1 MSSLRLTTPITT
13 LHRAGK
19 SVEKKM
25 EQLGIMC
32 ARDLLFHFPFRYE
45 DYRSVVAIKDVMS
58 GVDLTIKGTIELIA
72 NKRSPRKRTMITE
85 AVVRDETDAIRV
97 IWFGQPFI
105 AKVLKVGEEVY
116 LSGTVKEDVFGLQ
129 MASPAYERVREDR
142 QATHT
147 ARIVPM
153 YPLTSGVTQKQMRF
167 LVEQVLS
174 LTAEIKEWIPEQI
187 LRENKLV
194 PLSHAIQ
201 KVHFP
206 ENHEERIEAERRLK
220 FGELFVLQLRAE
232 LIRQSS
238 ARQQAPHIE
247 FKEKEIREFVQ
258 SLPFTLTL
266 DQKKSAWEIFQD
278 IGNAHPMNR
287 LLQGDVG
294 SGKTIVAGMAA
305 HLSFLN
311 GFQTVIM
318 APTEILAT
326 QHYQT
331 LTALFEDKMCVG
343 LLTGSQIQSSKSK
356 VQNESKKA
364 TKQEIKKQ
372 IAEGSLSV
380 VIGTHALLTEDTQFH
395 KLGLVVIDEQHRF
408 GVEQRK
414 KIRDKSGMEG
424 MYPHFLSM
432 TATPIP
438 RSYALTLYGD
448 LDVSYIKTKPAG
460 RKDIVTR
467 LVEPSKRDRAYAFIR
482 EQVQKGRQVFVVCPL
497 IEQGASGKEQLTK
510 NTDNVSLTTHH
521 SPLQSE
527 KKTVLSEY
535 EKLSTKIFPDLR
547 VGYLHGK
554 MKSKEKEGIMKK
566 FAAGE
571 IDILVSTSV
580 IEVGVN
586 IPNASIMMI
595 EGAERFGL
603 AQLHQFRGR
612 VGRAEH
618 QSYCILFTESESA
631 ASKAR
636 LEYFSRT
643 LDGFALAEYDLE
655 TRGPGEVYGTT
666 QSGMSELRLATMRD
680 QDIIKAAR
688 EAARG
693 IDFEKYTELKDRVQ
707 EWEARVHM
715 E

>member
-1 MSSLRLTTPITT
+1 MSTLRLTTPVAE
-13 LHRAGK
+13 LHRVGK
-19 SVEKKM
+19 SLQTKLAI
-25 EQLGIMC
+25 LGIKKVQ
-32 ARDLLFHFPFRYE
+32 DILFHFPFRYE
-45 DYRSVVAIKDVMS
+45 DYRSVVPIANVMP

-105 AKVLKVGEEVY
+105 GKILKVGDEVF
-116 LSGTVKEDVFGLQ
+116 LSGTITEDVFGVH
-129 MASPAYERVREDR
+129 MTGPAYERVRENK

-167 LVEQVLS
+167 LVEQVLPLAS
-174 LTAEIKEWIPEQI
+174 EIKEWIPESI
-187 LRENKLV
+187 LKGNKLV
-194 PLSHAIQ
+194 SLSHAIQ
-201 KVHFP
+201 KIHFP
-206 ENHEERIEAERRLK
+206 ENHDERTLAEQRLK

-232 LIRQSS
+232 LIRQAN
-238 ARQQAPHIE
+238 ARQIAPHIA

-258 SLPFTLTL
+258 ALPFELTV

-278 IGNAHPMNR
+278 IDRGTPMNR

-294 SGKTIVAGMAA
+294 SGKTIVAGLSAY
-305 HLSFLN
+305 LSFLN
-311 GFQTVIM
+311 GYQTVIM

-326 QHYQT
+326 QHYKT
-331 LTALFEDKMCVG
+331 LTNLFGSKISVG

-356 VQNESKKA
+356 VQNDSKKVA
-364 TKQEIKKQ
+364 KEEIKKQ
-372 IAEGSLSV
+372 IVEGSVSV
-380 VIGTHALLTEDTQFH
+380 VIGTHALLTEDTQFQ

-414 KIRDKSGMEG
+414 TIRDKSGMEG

-460 RKDIVTR
+460 RKDIITR
-467 LVEPSKRDRAYAFIR
+467 LVEPNKREKAYGFIR
-482 EQVQKGRQVFVVCPL
+482 EQVEKGRQVFVVCPL
-497 IEQGASGKEQLTK
+497 IEQKTKEGE
-510 NTDNVSLTTHH
+510 NVSLV
-521 SPLQSE
+521 SE

-547 VGYLHGK
+547 VEYLHGK

-571 IDILVSTSV
+571 TDILVSTSV

-618 QSYCILFTESESA
+618 QSYCILFTEADSVTSRE
-631 ASKAR
+631 R
-636 LEYFSRT
+636 LEYFAKT

-655 TRGPGEVYGTT
+655 TRGPGEVYGTA
-666 QSGMSELRLATMRD
+666 QSGMEELRLASMRD
-680 QDIIKAAR
+680 QGIIKAAR
-688 EAARG
+688 ESARG
-693 IDFEKYTELKDRVQ
+693 MDFDKFPKLKERVQ

>member
-1 MSSLRLTTPITT
+1 MSTLRLTTPVAE
-13 LHRAGK
+13 LHRVGK
-19 SVEKKM
+19 NLQSKLAI
-25 EQLGIMC
+25 LGITKV
-32 ARDLLFHFPFRYE
+32 RDILFHFPFRYE
-45 DYRSVVAIKDVMS
+45 DYRSVVAIANVMP

-85 AVVRDETDAIRV
+85 AVVRDETDVIRV

-105 AKVLKVGEEVY
+105 GKILKVGDEVF
-116 LSGTVKEDVFGLQ
+116 LSGTIKEDMFGVH
-129 MASPAYERVREDR
+129 MASPAYERVREDK

-167 LVEQVLS
+167 LVEQVLP
-174 LTAEIKEWIPEQI
+174 LAEQVKEWIPESI
-187 LRENKLV
+187 LKNNELI
-194 PLSHAIQ
+194 PLSRAIQ
-201 KVHFP
+201 KIHFP
-206 ENHEERIEAERRLK
+206 ENHEERTLAEQRLK

-232 LIRQSS
+232 LIRQAN
-238 ARQQAPHIE
+238 ARQIAPNIG

-258 SLPFTLTL
+258 ALPFELTV

-278 IGNAHPMNR
+278 IDRGTPMNR

-294 SGKTIVAGMAA
+294 SGKTIVAGLCAY
-305 HLSFLN
+305 LSFLN
-311 GFQTVIM
+311 GYQTVIM

-326 QHYQT
+326 QH
-331 LTALFEDKMCVG
+331 FETFGKVFGDKLNFC
-343 LLTGSQIQSSKSK
+343 LLTGSEIRNWKDGIEGESK
-356 VQNESKKA
+356 VARKLYLKK
-364 TKQEIKKQ
+364 EIF
-372 IAEGSLSV
+372 EGRVSV
-380 VIGTHALLTEDTQFH
+380 IIGTHALLTEDTQFH

-414 KIRDKSGMEG
+414 TIRDKSGMEG

-460 RKDIVTR
+460 RKDIITR
-467 LVEPSKRDRAYAFIR
+467 LVEPSKRDLAYGFIR
-482 EQVQKGRQVFVVCPL
+482 EQVHKGRQVFVVCPL
-497 IEQGASGKEQLTK
+497 IQEKTKEGESMS
-510 NTDNVSLTTHH
+510 VV
-521 SPLQSE
+521 SE

-547 VGYLHGK
+547 VDYLHGK
-554 MKSKEKEGIMKK
+554 MKSKEKEAIMKK

-571 IDILVSTSV
+571 TDILVSTSV

-618 QSYCILFTESESA
+618 QSYCILFTGIESVT
-631 ASKAR
+631 SKGR
-636 LEYFSRT
+636 LEYFAKT

-655 TRGPGEVYGTT
+655 TRGPGEVYGTA
-666 QSGMSELRLATMRD
+666 QSGMEELRLATMRD
-680 QDIIKAAR
+680 QSIIKAAR
-688 EAARG
+688 ESARG
-693 IDFEKYTELKDRVQ
+693 MDFEKFPELKNRVQ

>member
-1 MSSLRLTTPITT
+1 MSTLRLTTSISE
-13 LHRAGK
+13 LHRVGK
-19 SVEKKM
+19 NLEKKLAV
-25 EQLGIMC
+25 LGIYK
-32 ARDLLFHFPFRYE
+32 ARDVLFHFPFRYE
-45 DYRSVVAIKDVMS
+45 DYRSVVPIANVMP

-85 AVVRDETDAIRV
+85 ALVRDETDVIRV

-105 AKVLKVGEEVY
+105 AKILKVGDEVY
-116 LSGTVKEDVFGLQ
+116 FSGAIKEDVFGTH
-129 MASPAYERVREDR
+129 MTGPAYERVREDK
-142 QATHT
+142 QTTHT

-153 YPLTSGVTQKQMRF
+153 YPLTAGVTQKQMRF
-167 LVEQVLS
+167 LVEQVLP
-174 LTAEIKEWIPEQI
+174 LAEQVTEWIPESI
-187 LRENKLV
+187 IKGNKLIS
-194 PLSHAIQ
+194 LSQAIY
-201 KVHFP
+201 KIHFP
-206 ENHEERIEAERRLK
+206 ENHEERILAEKRLK

-232 LIRQSS
+232 LIRQSN
-238 ARQQAPHIE
+238 ARHQAPRIE
-247 FKEKEIREFVQ
+247 FKETEIREFVE
-258 SLPFTLTL
+258 SLPFTLTI

-278 IGNAHPMNR
+278 IDRGTPMNR

-305 HLSFLN
+305 YLSFLN
-311 GFQTVIM
+311 GYQSAIM

-326 QHYQT
+326 QHYET
-331 LTALFEDKMCVG
+331 LTNLFGSSISIG
-343 LLTGSQIQSSKSK
+343 LLTGAQVQSSKFK
-356 VQNESKKA
+356 VQNDSKKA
-364 TKQEIKKQ
+364 AKEEIKKQ
-372 IAEGSLSV
+372 IAEGV
-380 VIGTHALLTEDTQFH
+380 VNVIIGTHALLTEDTVFH

-414 KIRDKSGMEG
+414 TIRDKSGMEG

-460 RKDIVTR
+460 RKDIITR
-467 LVEPSKRDRAYAFIR
+467 LVEPSKRDRAYGFIR
-482 EQVQKGRQVFVVCPL
+482 EQVHKGRQVFVVCPL
-497 IEQGASGKEQLTK
+497 IEQGTTNKEQLTK
-510 NTDNVSLTTHH
+510 NTDNLPLTTYHL
-521 SPLQSE
+521 PLQSE

-547 VGYLHGK
+547 VDYLHGK
-554 MKSKEKEGIMKK
+554 MKSKEKEIIMKK

-571 IDILVSTSV
+571 TDILVSTSV

-618 QSYCILFTESESA
+618 QSYCILFTEIESVS
-631 ASKAR
+631 SKAR
-636 LEYFSRT
+636 LEYFAKT

-655 TRGPGEVYGTT
+655 TRGPGEVYGTA
-666 QSGMSELRLATMRD
+666 QSGMEELRLATMRD

-688 EAARG
+688 ESARG
-693 IDFEKYTELKDRVQ
+693 MDFERFPQLKDRVE

>member
-1 MSSLRLTTPITT
+1 MSTIHLTTPVAA
-13 LHRAGK
+13 LHRVGK
-19 SVEKKM
+19 SLEKKLT
-25 EQLGIMC
+25 QLGIHS
-32 ARDLLFHFPFRYE
+32 ARDVLFHFPFRYE
-45 DYRSVVAIKDVMS
+45 DYRSVVPIEGVMP
-58 GVDLTIKGTIELIA
+58 GVDLTIKGTVELIA

-85 AVVRDETDAIRV
+85 AVVRDDTEQIRV

-105 AKVLKVGEEVY
+105 AKVLHVGDEVY
-116 LSGTVKEDVFGLQ
+116 LSGSVKEDMFGVH
-129 MASPAYERVREDR
+129 MMGPAYEKVREDKES
-142 QATHT
+142 THT

-167 LVEQVLS
+167 LVEQILP
-174 LTAEIKEWIPEQI
+174 LAANIKEWIPKSI
-187 LRENKLV
+187 LTANQLI
-194 PLSHAIQ
+194 PLNEAIRLI
-201 KVHFP
+201 HFP
-206 ENHEERIEAERRLK
+206 GSHEERIAAERRLK

-232 LIRQSS
+232 LIRQSNLLH
-238 ARQQAPHIE
+238 AAPKIE
-247 FKEKEIREFVQ
+247 FKEKEIRELVQ
-258 SLPFTLTL
+258 SLPFQLTV

-278 IGNAHPMNR
+278 IGRGTPMNR

-294 SGKTIVAGMAA
+294 SGKTIVAGMGAYA
-305 HLSFLN
+305 SFLN
-311 GFQTVIM
+311 GFQTAIM

-326 QHYQT
+326 QHYET
-331 LTALFEDKMCVG
+331 LTKLFGDTISIG
-343 LLTGSQIQSSKSK
+343 LLTGSQVENRKSK
-356 VQNESKKA
+356 VDTVESRSRKLE
-364 TKQEIKKQ
+364 KQEVKKQ
-372 IAEGSLSV
+372 INEGVIDL

-395 KLGLVVIDEQHRF
+395 QLGLVVIDEQHRF

-448 LDVSYIKTKPAG
+448 LDVSYIRTKPAG
-460 RKDIVTR
+460 RKDIITR
-467 LVEPSKRDRAYAFIR
+467 LVEPSKRDKAYQFIR
-482 EQVQKGRQVFVVCPL
+482 EQVQKGRQIFVVCPL
-497 IEQGASGKEQLTK
+497 IQEKTKEGE
-510 NTDNVSLTTHH
+510 NISIV
-521 SPLQSE
+521 SE

-566 FAAGE
+566 FIAGE

-618 QSYCILFTESESA
+618 QSYCILFTENDSVKSQE
-631 ASKAR
+631 R
-636 LEYFSRT
+636 LQYFTKT

-655 TRGPGEVYGTT
+655 TRGPGEVYGTA
-666 QSGMSELRLATMRD
+666 QSGMEELRLATMRD
-680 QDIIKAAR
+680 QDLIRAAR
-688 EAARG
+688 DSARG
-693 IDFEKYTELKDRVQ
+693 IDFIQYPELKERVK
-707 EWEARVHM
+707 EWEERVHM

>member
-1 MSSLRLTTPITT
+1 MSTLRLTTPVAE
-13 LHRAGK
+13 LHRVGK
-19 SVEKKM
+19 SLQSKLAI
-25 EQLGIMC
+25 LGITKV
-32 ARDLLFHFPFRYE
+32 RDILFHFPFRYE
-45 DYRSVVAIKDVMS
+45 DYRSVVPIANVMP

-105 AKVLKVGEEVY
+105 GKILKVGDEVF
-116 LSGTVKEDVFGLQ
+116 LSGTIKEDVFGVH
-129 MASPAYERVREDR
+129 MTSPAYERVREDK
-142 QATHT
+142 QTTHT

-153 YPLTSGVTQKQMRF
+153 YPLTAGVTQKQMRF
-167 LVEQVLS
+167 LAEQVLP
-174 LTAEIKEWIPEQI
+174 LAEQVKEWIPESI
-187 LRENKLV
+187 IKSNKLIS
-194 PLSHAIQ
+194 LSQAIY
-201 KVHFP
+201 KIHFP
-206 ENHEERIEAERRLK
+206 ENHEERILAEQRLK

-232 LIRQSS
+232 LIRQSN
-238 ARQQAPHIE
+238 ARHQAPRIE
-247 FKEKEIREFVQ
+247 FKETEIREFVE
-258 SLPFTLTL
+258 SLPFTLTI

-278 IGNAHPMNR
+278 IDRGTPMNR

-305 HLSFLN
+305 YLSFLN
-311 GFQTVIM
+311 GYQSAIM

-326 QHYQT
+326 QHYET
-331 LTALFEDKMCVG
+331 LNNLFGNKIKIG
-343 LLTGSQIQSSKSK
+343 LLTGNQVKSQKSK
-356 VQNESKKA
+356 VKSESKNAK
-364 TKQEIKKQ
+364 KEEIKKH
-372 IAEGSLSV
+372 ITEGSVDLI
-380 VIGTHALLTEDTQFH
+380 IGTHALLTEDTQFQ

-414 KIRDKSGMEG
+414 TIRDKSGMEG

-460 RKDIVTR
+460 RKDIITR
-467 LVEPSKRDRAYAFIR
+467 LVEPSKRDRAYGFIR
-482 EQVQKGRQVFVVCPL
+482 EQVHKGRQVFVVCPL
-497 IEQGASGKEQLTK
+497 IQEKTKEGES
-510 NTDNVSLTTHH
+510 VGVV
-521 SPLQSE
+521 SE

-547 VGYLHGK
+547 VDYLHGK
-554 MKSKEKEGIMKK
+554 MKSKEKEIIMKK
-566 FAAGE
+566 FAEGVT
-571 IDILVSTSV
+571 DILVSTSV

-618 QSYCILFTESESA
+618 QSYCILFTEIESVV
-631 ASKAR
+631 SKSR
-636 LEYFSRT
+636 LDYFAKT

-655 TRGPGEVYGTT
+655 TRGPGEVYGTA
-666 QSGMSELRLATMRD
+666 QSGMEELRLATMRD
-680 QDIIKAAR
+680 QSIIKAAR
-688 EAARG
+688 ESARG
-693 IDFEKYTELKDRVQ
+693 MDFEKFPELKNRVQ

>member
-1 MSSLRLTTPITT
+1 MSTLRLTTPVAE
-13 LHRAGK
+13 LHRVGK
-19 SVEKKM
+19 NLENKLANLRIQKV
-25 EQLGIMC
+25 Q
-32 ARDLLFHFPFRYE
+32 DVLFHFPFRYE
-45 DYRSVVAIKDVMS
+45 DYRSVVAIANVMP

-85 AVVRDETDAIRV
+85 AVVRDETDVIRV

-105 AKVLKVGEEVY
+105 GKILKVGDEVF
-116 LSGTVKEDVFGLQ
+116 LSGSIKEDMFGVH
-129 MASPAYERVREDR
+129 MASPAYERVREDK

-153 YPLTSGVTQKQMRF
+153 YPLTAGVTQKQMRF
-167 LVEQVLS
+167 LVEQVLP
-174 LTAEIKEWIPEQI
+174 LAEQIKEWIPESI
-187 LRENKLV
+187 LKNNELI
-194 PLSHAIQ
+194 PLSRAIQ
-201 KVHFP
+201 KIHFP
-206 ENHEERIEAERRLK
+206 ENHEERTLAEQRLK

-232 LIRQSS
+232 LIRQAN
-238 ARQQAPHIE
+238 ARQIAPNIG

-258 SLPFTLTL
+258 ELPFELTV

-278 IGNAHPMNR
+278 IDRGTPMNR

-294 SGKTIVAGMAA
+294 SGKTIVAGLCAY
-305 HLSFLN
+305 LSFLN
-311 GFQTVIM
+311 GYQTVIM

-326 QHYQT
+326 QH
-331 LTALFEDKMCVG
+331 FETFGKVFGDKLNFC
-343 LLTGSQIQSSKSK
+343 LLTGSEIRNWKDGIEG
-356 VQNESKKA
+356 ESKAARKLYL
-364 TKQEIKKQ
+364 KKEIF
-372 IAEGSLSV
+372 EGRV
-380 VIGTHALLTEDTQFH
+380 NVIIGTHALLTEDTQFH

-414 KIRDKSGMEG
+414 TIRDKSGMEG

-460 RKDIVTR
+460 RKDIITR
-467 LVEPSKRDRAYAFIR
+467 LVEPSKRDRAYGFIR
-482 EQVQKGRQVFVVCPL
+482 EQVHKGRQVFVVCPL
-497 IEQGASGKEQLTK
+497 IQEKTKEGESMG
-510 NTDNVSLTTHH
+510 VV
-521 SPLQSE
+521 SE

-547 VGYLHGK
+547 VDYLHGK

-566 FAAGE
+566 FAEGVT
-571 IDILVSTSV
+571 DILVSTSV

-618 QSYCILFTESESA
+618 QSYCILFTEIESVT
-631 ASKAR
+631 SKGR
-636 LEYFSRT
+636 LEYFAKT

-655 TRGPGEVYGTT
+655 TRGPGEVYGTA
-666 QSGMSELRLATMRD
+666 QSGMEELRLATMRD
-680 QDIIKAAR
+680 QSIIKAAR
-688 EAARG
+688 ESARG
-693 IDFEKYTELKDRVQ
+693 MDFEKFPELKDRVQ

>member
-1 MSSLRLTTPITT
+1 MSALRLTTPVSE
-13 LHRAGK
+13 LHRVGK
-19 SVEKKM
+19 NLEKKLNV
-25 EQLGIMC
+25 LGIIR
-32 ARDLLFHFPFRYE
+32 AQDILFHFPFRYE
-45 DYRSVVAIKDVMS
+45 DYRSVVPIANVMP

-85 AVVRDETDAIRV
+85 AVVRDETDVIRV

-105 AKVLKVGEEVY
+105 AKILKVGDEVY
-116 LSGTVKEDVFGLQ
+116 LSGAIKEDVFGTH
-129 MASPAYERVREDR
+129 MTSPAYERVREDK

-167 LVEQVLS
+167 LVEQVLP
-174 LTAEIKEWIPEQI
+174 LAEQITEWIPHSI
-187 LRENKLV
+187 LVENKLIT
-194 PLSHAIQ
+194 LSEAIQ
-201 KVHFP
+201 KIHFP
-206 ENHEERIEAERRLK
+206 ENHEERVCAERRLK
-220 FGELFVLQLRAE
+220 FGELFILQLRAE

-238 ARQQAPHIE
+238 ARQHAPHIG

-258 SLPFTLTL
+258 SLPFELTV

-278 IGNAHPMNR
+278 IGQGSPMNR

-294 SGKTIVAGMAA
+294 SGKTIVAGLSAY
-305 HLSFLN
+305 LSFLN
-311 GFQTVIM
+311 GYQSVIM

-326 QHYQT
+326 QHYET
-331 LTALFEDKMCVG
+331 LIKLFGDKISIG
-343 LLTGSQIQSSKSK
+343 LLTGSQVESRKSK
-356 VQNESKKA
+356 VHEAESKSRKLE
-364 TKQEIKKQ
+364 KQEVKKQ
-372 IAEGSLSV
+372 INEGLIDL

-395 KLGLVVIDEQHRF
+395 QLGLVVIDEQHRF

-414 KIRDKSGMEG
+414 TIRDKSGMEG

-460 RKDIVTR
+460 RKDIITR
-467 LVEPSKRDRAYAFIR
+467 LVEPNKREKAYGFIR
-482 EQVQKGRQVFVVCPL
+482 EQVEKGRQVFVVCPL
-497 IEQGASGKEQLTK
+497 IEQKTKEGE
-510 NTDNVSLTTHH
+510 NVSLV
-521 SPLQSE
+521 SE

-571 IDILVSTSV
+571 TDILVSTSV

-612 VGRAEH
+612 VGRAEY
-618 QSYCILFTESESA
+618 QSYCILFTEVENVV
-631 ASKAR
+631 SKGR
-636 LEYFSRT
+636 LEYFAKT
-643 LDGFALAEYDLE
+643 LDGFVLAEYDLE
-655 TRGPGEVYGTT
+655 TRGPGEVYGTA
-666 QSGMSELRLATMRD
+666 QSGMEELRLATMRD
-680 QDIIKAAR
+680 QDIIRAAR
-688 EAARG
+688 ESARG
-693 IDFEKYTELKDRVQ
+693 MDFEKFPELKERVQ